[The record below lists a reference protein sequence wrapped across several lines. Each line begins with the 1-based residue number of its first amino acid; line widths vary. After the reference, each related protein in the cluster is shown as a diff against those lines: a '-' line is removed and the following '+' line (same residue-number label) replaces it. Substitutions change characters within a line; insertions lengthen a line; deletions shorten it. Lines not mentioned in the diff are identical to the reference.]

1 MQKFVN
7 LLKIIIK
14 KAGLKLKNIQ
24 TKLENAKKAA
34 AEARMAR
41 GDKRGKD
48 K

>member
-14 KAGLKLKNIQ
+14 KAGLKLKNVQ
-24 TKLENAKKAA
+24 TKFENAKKAES
-34 AEARMAR
+34 EARMAR